1 MGVNWEELRFKVADY
16 ALSLDGL
23 GADGPRRDAYLDL
36 LSGGIEPAQVR
47 DGMAQMS
54 SCALTV
60 RAIWRELGCRDAVL
74 LRRYVI
80 GRAMNDVMT
89 IGQRAGA
96 WRTGA
101 DGDSPGIGDAVIV
114 GTDPRLHVYTV
125 TAGRGTGDEGS
136 WELESID
143 GGQGPGGCYI
153 ARRKRIVAPGPD
165 GRLVD
170 TLVDSGTRRVV
181 FGWVDCVALLGPV
194 FDVD

>member
-23 GADGPRRDAYLDL
+23 GADGPRRNTYLDL

-47 DGMAQMS
+47 EGMAQMS

-96 WRTGA
+96 WRTGV
-101 DGDSPGIGDAVIV
+101 DGDSPGVGDAVIV
-114 GTDPRLHVYTV
+114 GVDPKLHVYTV
-125 TAGRGTGDEGS
+125 TAGRGDGTT
-136 WELESID
+136 WTLESID
-143 GGQGPGGCYI
+143 GGQGPGGCHI
-153 ARRKRIVAPGPD
+153 ARRMRTMAPD
-165 GRLVD
+165 ATGRLVD

-194 FDVD
+194 FGVD